1 MVMIT
6 TLKNYIFIINRTL
19 KMTASIIEDEISRT
33 CH

>member
-1 MVMIT
+1 MVLIT
-6 TLKNYIFIINRTL
+6 TVEMFFLIINRTL